1 MTDSL
6 VVASMVG
13 GSGHGAGASYA
24 GYTDHMDSLD
34 AVFTYGQAS
43 RVPPR
48 VRERLPKDP
57 LGPYSDTCRPLI
69 VRLGD
74 GSKDYTMSLHHP

>member
-1 MTDSL
+1 MVLELLMLATRTTWTP
-6 VVASMVG
+6 SMQ
-13 GSGHGAGASYA
+13 SA

-34 AVFTYGQAS
+34 AVFTDKLHVS
-43 RVPPR
+43 RHACESGSR
-48 VRERLPKDP
+48 RIH
-57 LGPYSDTCRPLI
+57 SDTCRPLI